1 MNLRQFTTVLSRII
15 YHKNQPSLRLRGRR
29 RREMK
34 AINLF
39 TYTRVQPDY
48 STEYANLLAQR
59 EAKSKF
65 KKHEYETLRKFVGL
79 LRSQGLGISALE
91 GFFYSFKI
99 EQIGKEFDLLKIE
112 KDRLVLNIELKSELI
127 EKEKIRK
134 QLEQNEYYLKHL
146 ANNIKLY
153 TFVAETEE
161 IYQYVGGDIINVTC
175 DTLIDVMRL
184 FSSHICEGIETLFE
198 ARRYLISP
206 LNTPEEF
213 LQGQYF
219 LTLQQEEIKKNIL
232 NIVENV
238 SSVFGI
244 TGKAGTGK
252 TLLLYDIAR
261 TLAGSENKCCVIHS
275 GILCEGHDYL
285 NKYWNNVSVIAA
297 KELNGNGSDLLL
309 DYDFIFVD
317 ESQRIYESTVKKI
330 IETVFD
336 GGKTAIFSYDF
347 GQALSYTEENR
358 NIPDLLRKTEGFHE
372 FSLSEKIRTS
382 KEIASFYK
390 NLLDLNDTARTYMNY
405 TNIDVLYANDVKEA
419 LELIDLYEKNF
430 GYVFIS
436 YTQSVY
442 KPGSID
448 AYPNKHDTHH
458 VIGQEYDKVMIVI
471 DDNFRYDDDGRI
483 QGRIHPN
490 PDYLFYKLLYQGV
503 SRSRE
508 KLCVL
513 VVNNYT
519 MFMQI
524 SNIKYQMLERYQYK
538 ENLLS
543 RNISFKELNRMEKT
557 IKDGLTELDTDDAE
571 LISDIVIMIKDELCS
586 ADPKKKVINNG
597 MKFINLILQKNPE
610 VSLLALNV
618 NNYIKYIS
626 QFA

>member
-1 MNLRQFTTVLSRII
+1 
-15 YHKNQPSLRLRGRR
+15 
-29 RREMK
+29 MK

-48 STEYANLLAQR
+48 STEYANLLTQR
-59 EAKSKF
+59 ETKGKV
-65 KKHEYETLRKFVGL
+65 KKHEYETLKKFVELLQSKGL
-79 LRSQGLGISALE
+79 DISDQE

-127 EKEKIRK
+127 EKEKIKK
-134 QLEQNEYYLKHL
+134 QLKQNKYYLKHL
-146 ANNIKLY
+146 ARDIKLY
-153 TFVAETEE
+153 TFVADTEE
-161 IYQYVGGDIINVTC
+161 IFEYVDEEIINVSN

-184 FSSHICEGIETLFE
+184 FGSYICEGIESLFE

-213 LQGQYF
+213 LHGQYF
-219 LTLQQEEIKKNIL
+219 LTLQQEEIKRNIL
-232 NIVENV
+232 SNVENGSFV
-238 SSVFGI
+238 LGI

-261 TLAGSENKCCVIHS
+261 TLAALDNKCCVVHS
-275 GILCEGHDYL
+275 GILCEGHDCL
-285 NKYWNNVSVIAA
+285 NKYWKNVRVIAA
-297 KELNGNGSDLLL
+297 KELNGDGSNLLH
-309 DYDFIFVD
+309 DYDFIFID

-330 IETVFD
+330 IETVLNS
-336 GGKTAIFSYDF
+336 GKTAIFSYDF
-347 GQALSYTEENR
+347 GQALSYTEEKR
-358 NIPDLLRKTEGFHE
+358 DIPNLLRNTERFCE

-390 NLLDLNDTARTYMNY
+390 NLLDLNDTAQSYMNY
-405 TNIDVLYANDVKEA
+405 TNIDVLYANDVNEA
-419 LELIDLYEKNF
+419 LKLIDLYEKKF

-471 DDNFRYDDDGRI
+471 DENFRYDNDGRI

-513 VVNNYT
+513 VVNNYP

-538 ENLLS
+538 EKSIS
-543 RNISFKELNRMEKT
+543 RDVSIKELNKMIKT
-557 IKDGLTELDTDDAE
+557 IKDGLTELAADDAE
-571 LISDIVIMIKDELCS
+571 LISDVVTMIKDEICLEE
-586 ADPKKKVINNG
+586 PRKNVISNG
-597 MKFINLILQKNPE
+597 IKFLNLIMQKNSE
-610 VSLLALNV
+610 VSSLSLNV
-618 NNYIKYIS
+618 NSYIDYIS
-626 QFA
+626 NFV